1 MLGRIGSLV
10 ARVAEEAGAV
20 VGLRFGTEEPRYTSE
35 KVTHGLEI
43 RNYGPRI
50 AAETTVFGDED
61 KALSD
66 GFRRLAGYIFG
77 GNHGNAKIAMTAPVA
92 RQSGQKIAM
101 TAPVSKISG
110 ADGGSVVRFFM
121 PAGWTMDT
129 LPEPNDEEVG
139 LVTVP
144 AETVAVL
151 RFTGDRGSAAVAAR
165 TTELLEALKDTASS
179 RLARRSGGST
189 IRPGPSRSGGA
200 TRSRFRSLVADPPN
214 LACVLVAHRC
224 CLVVESV
231 KFGVGIT
238 QRVQDQRTCSPLR

>member
-1 MLGRIGSLV
+1 MLGKIGSLV
-10 ARVAEEAGAV
+10 ARVAEEAGSV

-101 TAPVSKISG
+101 TAPVSKTSG
-110 ADGGSVVRFFM
+110 ADGASVVRFFM

-129 LPEPNDEEVG
+129 LPAPNDDEVG

-144 AETVAVL
+144 EETVAVL
-151 RFTGDRGSAAVAAR
+151 RFTGHRGSAAVAAR
-165 TTELLEALKDTASS
+165 TTELLDALKDTAFEPTGTPVGWFYDPPWTLPF
-179 RLARRSGGST
+179 RRRNEVAVPVARR
-189 IRPGPSRSGGA
+189 
-200 TRSRFRSLVADPPN
+200 
-214 LACVLVAHRC
+214 
-224 CLVVESV
+224 
-231 KFGVGIT
+231 
-238 QRVQDQRTCSPLR
+238 

>member
-1 MLGRIGSLV
+1 MLGRIRSLV
-10 ARVAEEAGAV
+10 ARVAEEAGSV
-20 VGLRFGTEEPRYTSE
+20 VGMRFGTEEPRYTSE
-35 KVTHGLEI
+35 KVIGLEI

-66 GFRRLAGYIFG
+66 GFRRLAGDIFG

-101 TAPVSKISG
+101 TAPVSKTSS

-129 LPEPNDEEVG
+129 LPEPNDDEVS

-144 AETVAVL
+144 GETVAVL
-151 RFTGDRGSAAVAAR
+151 RFTGDRGSAAVAPVVATGR
-165 TTELLEALKDTASS
+165 PWVG
-179 RLARRSGGST
+179 RRRPRRGDRAPIG
-189 IRPGPSRSGGA
+189 IRVDSIPA
-200 TRSRFRSLVADPPN
+200 Y
-214 LACVLVAHRC
+214 
-224 CLVVESV
+224 E
-231 KFGVGIT
+231 
-238 QRVQDQRTCSPLR
+238 

>member
-1 MLGRIGSLV
+1 MLGRFGSLV
-10 ARVAEEAGAV
+10 ARVAEEAGSV

-35 KVTHGLEI
+35 KVTHGVEI

-77 GNHGNAKIAMTAPVA
+77 GNHGNAKIAMTVPVA

-101 TAPVSKISG
+101 TAPVSKTSG
-110 ADGGSVVRFFM
+110 ADGASVVRFFM

-129 LPEPNDEEVG
+129 LPAPNDDEVG

-144 AETVAVL
+144 GETVAVL
-151 RFTGDRGSAAVAAR
+151 RFTGHRGSAAVAAR
-165 TTELLEALKDTASS
+165 TTELPEVLVEAIGSFQ
-179 RLARRSGGST
+179 RRS
-189 IRPGPSRSGGA
+189 PA
-200 TRSRFRSLVADPPN
+200 
-214 LACVLVAHRC
+214 
-224 CLVVESV
+224 
-231 KFGVGIT
+231 
-238 QRVQDQRTCSPLR
+238 RV

>member
-1 MLGRIGSLV
+1 MLGKIGSLV
-10 ARVAEEAGAV
+10 ARVAEEAGSV

-35 KVTHGLEI
+35 KVTRGLEI

-101 TAPVSKISG
+101 TAPVSKSSG

-129 LPEPNDEEVG
+129 LPEPNDDEVS

-144 AETVAVL
+144 GETVAVL

-165 TTELLEALKDTASS
+165 TTELLDALKDTVFEPTGTPVGWFYDPPWTLPFRRRNEVAVPV
-179 RLARRSGGST
+179 ARR
-189 IRPGPSRSGGA
+189 
-200 TRSRFRSLVADPPN
+200 
-214 LACVLVAHRC
+214 
-224 CLVVESV
+224 
-231 KFGVGIT
+231 
-238 QRVQDQRTCSPLR
+238 

>member
-1 MLGRIGSLV
+1 LV
-10 ARVAEEAGAV
+10 ARVAEEAGSV

-35 KVTHGLEI
+35 KVAHGLEI

-101 TAPVSKISG
+101 TAPVSKTSS

-121 PAGWTMDT
+121 PAGWTMDR
-129 LPEPNDEEVG
+129 LPEPNDDKVG

-144 AETVAVL
+144 EETWPC
-151 RFTGDRGSAAVAAR
+151 SASPATV
-165 TTELLEALKDTASS
+165 
-179 RLARRSGGST
+179 G
-189 IRPGPSRSGGA
+189 RPPS
-200 TRSRFRSLVADPPN
+200 
-214 LACVLVAHRC
+214 
-224 CLVVESV
+224 
-231 KFGVGIT
+231 
-238 QRVQDQRTCSPLR
+238 QRAPLSCWMH

>member
-1 MLGRIGSLV
+1 MLGKVGSLV
-10 ARVAEEAGAV
+10 ARVAEEAGSV

-35 KVTHGLEI
+35 KVIGLEI

-77 GNHGNAKIAMTAPVA
+77 GNHGNAKIGDDSPGRTAVGPRRCRGAGVEDL
-92 RQSGQKIAM
+92 
-101 TAPVSKISG
+101 G

-129 LPEPNDEEVG
+129 LPEPNDDEVG

-144 AETVAVL
+144 GERWTL
-151 RFTGDRGSAAVAAR
+151 RSPAIVGRP
-165 TTELLEALKDTASS
+165 
-179 RLARRSGGST
+179 RRS
-189 IRPGPSRSGGA
+189 
-200 TRSRFRSLVADPPN
+200 
-214 LACVLVAHRC
+214 AHH
-224 CLVVESV
+224 
-231 KFGVGIT
+231 
-238 QRVQDQRTCSPLR
+238 

>member
-1 MLGRIGSLV
+1 MLGRIGSLI
-10 ARVAEEAGAV
+10 ARVAEEAGSV

-35 KVTHGLEI
+35 KVIGLEI

-50 AAETTVFGDED
+50 AETTVFGDED

-101 TAPVSKISG
+101 TAPVSKTSS

-129 LPEPNDEEVG
+129 LPEPNDDEVG

-144 AETVAVL
+144 DETVAVL
-151 RFTGDRGSAAVAAR
+151 RFTGDRVSAAVAAR
-165 TTELLEALKDTASS
+165 TTALLDALTDTAF
-179 RLARRSGGST
+179 A
-189 IRPGPSRSGGA
+189 
-200 TRSRFRSLVADPPN
+200 
-214 LACVLVAHRC
+214 
-224 CLVVESV
+224 
-231 KFGVGIT
+231 
-238 QRVQDQRTCSPLR
+238 

>member
-1 MLGRIGSLV
+1 MLGKIGSLV
-10 ARVAEEAGAV
+10 ARVAEEAGSV

-101 TAPVSKISG
+101 TAPVSKTSG

-129 LPEPNDEEVG
+129 LPAAQRRRGQPRHRSGRNGGRAPLHRRPWVG
-139 LVTVP
+139 
-144 AETVAVL
+144 
-151 RFTGDRGSAAVAAR
+151 R
-165 TTELLEALKDTASS
+165 
-179 RLARRSGGST
+179 RRS
-189 IRPGPSRSGGA
+189 
-200 TRSRFRSLVADPPN
+200 
-214 LACVLVAHRC
+214 AHH
-224 CLVVESV
+224 
-231 KFGVGIT
+231 
-238 QRVQDQRTCSPLR
+238 